1 MSEVSSPK
9 LSNPKPILTEHG
21 GNDDSSKPEKK
32 VMSQRDMEKKMAEDK
47 RLREERDR
55 KIVEHKQ
62 RVKALTEAEY

>member
-9 LSNPKPILTEHG
+9 LNNPKPILIEHG
-21 GNDDSSKPEKK
+21 GTDDSSKPEKK

>member
-1 MSEVSSPK
+1 V
-9 LSNPKPILTEHG
+9 IEHG
-21 GNDDSSKPEKK
+21 GNDDANKPEKK
-32 VMSQRDMEKKMAEDK
+32 GPSQKEIEKKMAEDK